1 MTLPGG
7 LPTSD
12 LTCVGAVALFF
23 RSEKLPHG
31 ASGPPEVVQIEV
43 QRPLTAKIHFL
54 DVIFSDFERNF
65 I

>member
-12 LTCVGAVALFF
+12 LTCGGAVALFF
-23 RSEKLPHG
+23 RSEKLSHG
-31 ASGPPEVVQIEV
+31 ASGLPEINKIEV
-43 QRPLTAKIHFL
+43 RRPLAAKTYFF
-54 DVIFSDFERNF
+54 DTIFSDFERNF